1 MHFHARWNLTKVFTF
16 TYLQSAVISF
26 VVEISMYL
34 GRAQTQPLEMMFV
47 VSLQT
52 DSDKDSVDGN
62 TGELIVTGNNV
73 NRDGVSGTMVTGST
87 EISSLPKEP
96 MWVTSWF
103 MWHFPRENIKY
114 MVLCIHKSNSN
125 TCINFQNSNSISNF
139 QFQNSIFQQ
148 FSNSCLDEHSQF
160 VGLNLSG
167 SDDCRVGP

>member
-16 TYLQSAVISF
+16 TYLQNAVISF

-62 TGELIVTGNNV
+62 TGELIVTGNDV

-103 MWHFPRENIKY
+103 MWHLQRENIKY

-125 TCINFQNSNSISNF
+125 TCINFQNSNSIFKFSISKFNF
-139 QFQNSIFQQ
+139 STIFKFMPWWALTVCWIKPQWQ
-148 FSNSCLDEHSQF
+148 WRL
-160 VGLNLSG
+160 
-167 SDDCRVGP
+167 